1 VFDVDHEQRLRD
13 LYAAFNGREIDAV
26 LDALAEDV
34 DWPNAWEGGRLR
46 GRAAVREYW
55 TRQWAEIDGRV
66 EPVGFAVRPD
76 GRVAVEVDQ
85 TVRDLNG
92 ALLSEGRVRHV
103 YAFRAGLVTSM
114 DVEEPESPT
123 LG

>member
-1 VFDVDHEQRLRD
+1 MDSEQRLRA
-13 LYAAFNGREIDAV
+13 LYAAFNAREIDKV
-26 LDALAEDV
+26 LAALAEDV

-46 GRAAVREYW
+46 GREEVRGYW

-66 EPVGFAVRPD
+66 EPVGFETRPD

-85 TVRDLNG
+85 TVRDLEG

-103 YAFRAGLVTSM
+103 YAFRDGLVVAM
-114 DVEEPESPT
+114 EVE
-123 LG
+123 

>member
-1 VFDVDHEQRLRD
+1 MEHEARLRA
-13 LYAAFNGREIDAV
+13 LYAAFNAREIDTV
-26 LDALAEDV
+26 LAALADDV

-46 GRAAVREYW
+46 GRAAVRDYW

-66 EPVGFAVRPD
+66 DPVGFASLRD

-85 TVRDLNG
+85 TVRDRAG

-103 YAFRAGLVTSM
+103 YAFRDGLVVAM
-114 DVEEPESPT
+114 DVEEPAA
-123 LG
+123 G

>member
-1 VFDVDHEQRLRD
+1 VDQEQRLRD

-26 LDALAEDV
+26 LAALAEDV

-46 GRAAVREYW
+46 GRAAVRDYW

-85 TVRDLNG
+85 TVRDLDG
-92 ALLSEGRVRHV
+92 ALLSESRVRHV
-103 YAFRAGLVTSM
+103 YAFRDGLVASM